1 MYFIFPRALFL
12 VFEALCNHAT
22 TLAQIALFRFF
33 VMILIGKFSIPGTFP
48 LPLVFS
54 WNRYILTIHIKFF
67 VNTTSWNHAFKIK
80 SLFHFQD
87 ISVSVS
93 VFTLTFIAYDRYNA
107 ICRPLQFSSRKTN
120 AALVITIIWSV
131 SAIIGIPDA
140 VTLELFK
147 PLNLQGKNKS
157 VKNIGLIH

>member
-1 MYFIFPRALFL
+1 MLQ
-12 VFEALCNHAT
+12 LCEIT
-22 TLAQIALFRFF
+22 
-33 VMILIGKFSIPGTFP
+33 P
-48 LPLVFS
+48 L
-54 WNRYILTIHIKFF
+54 
-67 VNTTSWNHAFKIK
+67 KI
-80 SLFHFQD
+80 LFHFQD

-147 PLNLQGKNKS
+147 PLNLQGKVEYS
-157 VKNIGLIH
+157 LKNIGLVN

>member
-1 MYFIFPRALFL
+1 MLQLREI
-12 VFEALCNHAT
+12 T
-22 TLAQIALFRFF
+22 
-33 VMILIGKFSIPGTFP
+33 P
-48 LPLVFS
+48 L
-54 WNRYILTIHIKFF
+54 
-67 VNTTSWNHAFKIK
+67 KI
-80 SLFHFQD
+80 LFHFQD

-147 PLNLQGKNKS
+147 PLNLQGKVEYS
-157 VKNIGLIH
+157 LKNIGLVN